1 MLLRQMQYFLAAV
14 ACKNFG
20 QAAKLCYVSQPA
32 FSLQIKNL
40 ERELGVKLI
49 NRNNCSFELTPAGER
64 FYGPCKKIVGEL
76 EVLTKDMQILSQE
89 HLPPQFTIGC
99 RRNYSLHSLINS
111 VNTLN
116 NSNEG
121 YYLKIVYSDYEELL
135 DMLNNGEIN
144 FLITDERYD
153 DYSSFNSELL
163 ESSSLMVGVNPDSIP
178 ADEKAIDVKNLS
190 SFKCVVIAD
199 KEYQLQEKEYFS
211 KLLNFHGSFSVAKD
225 IADSVTYIVD
235 SWVPSFIPLSTKTC
249 APKFYNS
256 YTKILPLLKNNEPI
270 IVDYKIYWSKDNEK
284 LTAIA
289 QKLVKLLKE
298 KE

>member
-76 EVLTKDMQILSQE
+76 DVLTKDMQILSQE

-99 RRNYSLHSLINS
+99 RRNYNLSVLINS
-111 VNTLN
+111 VNTINSSN
-116 NSNEG
+116 NN
-121 YYLKIVYSDYEELL
+121 YHLKITYRDYGELL
-135 DMLNNGEIN
+135 EMLKKGEID
-144 FLITDERYD
+144 FLITEERYD
-153 DYSSFNSELL
+153 DYSAFNSEHLG
-163 ESSSLMVGVNPDSIP
+163 SGSLMVGLTPGSLP
-178 ADEKAIDVKNLS
+178 ADKKFIDVNELKNYG
-190 SFKCVVIAD
+190 CVIIAD
-199 KEYQLQEKEYFS
+199 KKYEPQEKEFLS
-211 KLLNFHGSFSVAKD
+211 QLLNYHGSFTASMD
-225 IADSVTYIVD
+225 MADSVTYIVD

-289 QKLVKLLKE
+289 QKLVHLLKE

>member
-1 MLLRQMQYFLAAV
+1 
-14 ACKNFG
+14 
-20 QAAKLCYVSQPA
+20 
-32 FSLQIKNL
+32 
-40 ERELGVKLI
+40 
-49 NRNNCSFELTPAGER
+49 
-64 FYGPCKKIVGEL
+64 
-76 EVLTKDMQILSQE
+76 
-89 HLPPQFTIGC
+89 
-99 RRNYSLHSLINS
+99 
-111 VNTLN
+111 
-116 NSNEG
+116 
-121 YYLKIVYSDYEELL
+121 
-135 DMLNNGEIN
+135 MLNNGEIN

-178 ADEKAIDVKNLS
+178 ADEKAIDIKDLS

-235 SWVPSFIPLSTKTC
+235 SWVPSFLPLSTKSC
-249 APKFYNS
+249 ATKFYNS

-284 LTAIA
+284 LAAIA
-289 QKLVKLLKE
+289 QKLIQLLKE